1 MDEQR
6 KDMESIGQAAARL
19 LGRMDER
26 AKKASGGFERPEKF
40 RSGGVRRVPAN
51 ENREKPVEQRG
62 CVSRSTGSCV
72 AGGCDDGVAGEVIPA
87 KGNEVDVRSPASCT
101 DSNAHNFTIAGE
113 GPGNACR
120 RGRE

>member
-40 RSGGVRRVPAN
+40 NSRSAAVVSPVANQNVEGPRERGSERVSALPRQLAVW
-51 ENREKPVEQRG
+51 EDGQGKGHDATPDNRER
-62 CVSRSTGSCV
+62 SR
-72 AGGCDDGVAGEVIPA
+72 
-87 KGNEVDVRSPASCT
+87 
-101 DSNAHNFTIAGE
+101 
-113 GPGNACR
+113 
-120 RGRE
+120 